1 MNQIVK
7 IRFSKIPKVPR
18 NLLNIDTILPW
29 WLFSAKYLSKLD
41 KGMKKA
47 VKMGQ
52 IQIPSELQIHF
63 VSSEPEIL
71 LFWLFKPEGA

>member
-1 MNQIVK
+1 
-7 IRFSKIPKVPR
+7 
-18 NLLNIDTILPW
+18 
-29 WLFSAKYLSKLD
+29 
-41 KGMKKA
+41 MKKA

-71 LFWLFKPEGA
+71 LFWLFSTKCLLKLKKTYEKAVKMGSCPTGIADLFYVLSTAL